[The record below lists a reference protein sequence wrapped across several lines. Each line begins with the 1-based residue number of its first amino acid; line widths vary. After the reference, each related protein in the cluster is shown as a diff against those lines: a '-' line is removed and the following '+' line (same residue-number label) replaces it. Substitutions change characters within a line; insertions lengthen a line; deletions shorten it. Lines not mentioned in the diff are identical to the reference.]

1 MDVFW
6 GVIQVAGGLAFF
18 LFGMNT
24 LSNGLEKASGGL
36 MEKVLAKMSGNIFV
50 SVLFGALVT
59 AAVQS
64 STATTVIVVG
74 LCNAGLL
81 KLRGAVGIIMGANI
95 GTTITAQILRLAK
108 IDTASNSNFFI
119 SLLTPVNFSAV
130 LALVGILIIM
140 TAKKNKQ
147 RYKGEILLG
156 IAILFTGMINMQT
169 AVAPLADWDGFK
181 KIFNALENPILGVIT
196 GAIVTVLTQ
205 SSAATVGIL
214 QAISGA
220 GTGAITFASAF
231 PIIMGTNIGTCST
244 PLVSS
249 INSSK
254 NAKRA
259 AMLHFYFNLLGTII
273 FLIAIYIIQYTIGW
287 PFWSKEFTTGDIANF
302 HTIFNVVVTMVFIP
316 FAGVLEKLVC
326 FTVRDKP
333 GDEEEDKLSKED
345 LLDER
350 FLMTPNVAL
359 AQATEAVVQ
368 MGIYG
373 QKNFAAV
380 RKLFNDF
387 DLKEVEKIN
396 EREASIDRLE
406 DRIGQYLIKLNDQS
420 LNEHENRMTTT
431 LLHLISEFERIG
443 DYTINIMETA
453 ETLYENEEH
462 FSDSA
467 MHELEV
473 LCDAIAEII
482 RLAIESTKTL
492 DMKVLTSVEPLE
504 EVVDRLVEEL
514 KSVHI
519 ERSKSGECNIET
531 GVHFLDI
538 LTNVERIS
546 DHCSNIAVYL
556 IAETDNYDNLKK
568 HEYLDRLHK
577 HGPAEYTQMIEEYSR
592 TYSLEKNVN

>member
-6 GVIQVAGGLAFF
+6 GVVQVAGGLAFF
-18 LFGMNT
+18 LFGMNI
-24 LSNGLEKASGGL
+24 LSTGLEKASGGL
-36 MEKVLAKMSGNIFV
+36 IERVVAKMSGNIFV

-119 SLLTPVNFSAV
+119 SLLTPINFSAL
-130 LALVGILIIM
+130 LALAGILIIM

-147 RYKGEILLG
+147 KYKGEILLG

-259 AMLHFYFNLLGTII
+259 AMLHFYFNLLGTVI
-273 FLIAIYIIQYTIGW
+273 FLIAIYIIQYTVGW

-302 HTIFNVVVTMVFIP
+302 HTIFNVVVTLIFIP
-316 FAGVLEKLVC
+316 FAGLLEKLVC

-333 GDEEEDKLSKED
+333 GDEEDKLTKED

-350 FLMTPNVAL
+350 FLLQPNVAL
-359 AQATEAVVQ
+359 AQATEGVVQ
-368 MGIYG
+368 MGIYA

-380 RKLFNDF
+380 RTLYDKF

-396 EREASIDRLE
+396 EREQSIDRLE
-406 DRIGQYLIKLNDQS
+406 DRIGQYLIKLTDQS

-453 ETLYENEEH
+453 QNLYENEDH
-462 FSDSA
+462 FSDRA
-467 MHELEV
+467 MQELNI
-473 LCDAIAEII
+473 LCDAVAEII
-482 RLAIESTKTL
+482 RLAIESARTL

-504 EVVDRLVEEL
+504 EVIDRIVEEL

-519 ERSKSGECNIET
+519 ERSKSGICSIEI

-556 IAETDNYDNLKK
+556 IAEIDNYDNLKK

-577 HGPAEYTQMIEEYSR
+577 NGPAEYTRQIEEYSKR
-592 TYSLEKNVN
+592 FSLV

>member
-6 GVIQVAGGLAFF
+6 GVVQVAGGLAFF
-18 LFGMNT
+18 LFGMNI
-24 LSNGLEKASGGL
+24 LSTGLEKASGGL
-36 MEKVLAKMSGNIFV
+36 IERVLAKMSGNIFV

-108 IDTASNSNFFI
+108 IDTTSNSNFFI
-119 SLLTPVNFSAV
+119 SLLTPINFSAL
-130 LALVGILIIM
+130 LALAGILIIM

-147 RYKGEILLG
+147 KYKGEILLG

-220 GTGAITFASAF
+220 GTGAIPFASAF

-259 AMLHFYFNLLGTII
+259 AMLHFYFNLLGTVI
-273 FLIAIYIIQYTIGW
+273 FLIAIYIIQYTVGW

-302 HTIFNVVVTMVFIP
+302 HTIFNVVVTLIFIP
-316 FAGVLEKLVC
+316 FAGLLEKLVC

-333 GDEEEDKLSKED
+333 GDEEDKLTKED

-350 FLMTPNVAL
+350 FLLQPNVAL
-359 AQATEAVVQ
+359 AQATEGVVQ
-368 MGIYG
+368 MGIYA

-380 RKLFNDF
+380 RTLYDKF

-396 EREASIDRLE
+396 EREQSIDRLE
-406 DRIGQYLIKLNDQS
+406 DRIGQYLIKLTDQS

-453 ETLYENEEH
+453 QNLYENEDH
-462 FSDSA
+462 FSDRA
-467 MHELEV
+467 MKELNI
-473 LCDAIAEII
+473 LCDAVAEII
-482 RLAIESTKTL
+482 RLAIESVRTL

-504 EVVDRLVEEL
+504 EVVDRIVEEL

-519 ERSKSGECNIET
+519 ERSKSGICSIEI

-556 IAETDNYDNLKK
+556 IAEIDNYDNLKK

-577 HGPAEYTQMIEEYSR
+577 NGPAEYTRQIEEYSKR
-592 TYSLEKNVN
+592 FSLV

>member
-6 GVIQVAGGLAFF
+6 GVVQVAGGLAFF
-18 LFGMNT
+18 LFGMNI
-24 LSNGLEKASGGL
+24 LSTGLEKASGGL
-36 MEKVLAKMSGNIFV
+36 MERVLAKMSGNIFV

-108 IDTASNSNFFI
+108 IDTTSNSNFFI
-119 SLLTPVNFSAV
+119 SLLTPINFSAL
-130 LALVGILIIM
+130 LALAGILIIM

-147 RYKGEILLG
+147 KYKGEILLG

-259 AMLHFYFNLLGTII
+259 AMLHFYFNLLGTVI
-273 FLIAIYIIQYTIGW
+273 FLIAIYIIQYTVGW

-302 HTIFNVVVTMVFIP
+302 HTIFNVVVTLIFIP
-316 FAGVLEKLVC
+316 FAGLLEKLVC

-333 GDEEEDKLSKED
+333 GDEEDKLTKED

-350 FLMTPNVAL
+350 FLLQPNVAL
-359 AQATEAVVQ
+359 AQATEGVVQ
-368 MGIYG
+368 MGIYA

-380 RKLFNDF
+380 RTLYDKF

-396 EREASIDRLE
+396 EREQSIDRLE
-406 DRIGQYLIKLNDQS
+406 DRIGQYLIKLTDQS

-453 ETLYENEEH
+453 QNLYENEDH
-462 FSDSA
+462 FSDRA
-467 MHELEV
+467 MQELNI
-473 LCDAIAEII
+473 LCDAVAEII
-482 RLAIESTKTL
+482 RLAIESVRTL

-504 EVVDRLVEEL
+504 EVVDRIVEEL

-519 ERSKSGECNIET
+519 ERSKSGICSIEI

-556 IAETDNYDNLKK
+556 IAEIDNYDNLKK

-577 HGPAEYTQMIEEYSR
+577 NGPAEYTRQIEEYSKR
-592 TYSLEKNVN
+592 FSLV

>member
-6 GVIQVAGGLAFF
+6 GVVQVAGGLAFF
-18 LFGMNT
+18 LFGMNI
-24 LSNGLEKASGGL
+24 LSTGLEKASGGL

-130 LALVGILIIM
+130 LALAGILIIM

-147 RYKGEILLG
+147 KYKGEILLG

-181 KIFNALENPILGVIT
+181 KIFNTLENPILGVLT

-259 AMLHFYFNLLGTII
+259 AMLHFYFNLLGTVI
-273 FLIAIYIIQYTIGW
+273 FLIAIYIIQYVVGW

-302 HTIFNVVVTMVFIP
+302 HTIFNVVVTMIFIP
-316 FAGVLEKLVC
+316 FAGLLEKLVC

-350 FLMTPNVAL
+350 FLLTPNVAL

-380 RKLFNDF
+380 RGLFDNF

-406 DRIGQYLIKLNDQS
+406 DRVGQYLIKLNDQS
-420 LNEHENRMTTT
+420 LNEHENLMTTT

-453 ETLYENEEH
+453 ETLYENEDR
-462 FSDSA
+462 FSDRA
-467 MHELEV
+467 MFELNV
-473 LCDAIAEII
+473 LCDAVSEII

-492 DMKVLTSVEPLE
+492 DMKVLKSVEPLE

-519 ERSKSGECNIET
+519 ERSKKGECNIET
-531 GVHFLDI
+531 GVYFLDI

-556 IAETDNYDNLKK
+556 IAGIDNYDNLKK
-568 HEYLDRLHK
+568 HEYLDQLHK
-577 HGPAEYTQMIEEYSR
+577 NGPADYEQQIEAYAKQF
-592 TYSLEKNVN
+592 SLV

>member
-6 GVIQVAGGLAFF
+6 GVVQVAGGLAFF
-18 LFGMNT
+18 LFGMNI
-24 LSNGLEKASGGL
+24 LSTGLEKASGGL
-36 MEKVLAKMSGNIFV
+36 MERVLAKMSGNIFV

-119 SLLTPVNFSAV
+119 SLLTPINFSAL
-130 LALVGILIIM
+130 LALAGILIIM

-147 RYKGEILLG
+147 KYKGEILLG

-259 AMLHFYFNLLGTII
+259 AMLHFYFNLLGTVI
-273 FLIAIYIIQYTIGW
+273 FLIAIYIIQYTVGW

-302 HTIFNVVVTMVFIP
+302 HTIFNVVVTLIFIP
-316 FAGVLEKLVC
+316 FAGLLEKLVC

-333 GDEEEDKLSKED
+333 GDEEDKLTKED

-350 FLMTPNVAL
+350 FLLQPNVAL
-359 AQATEAVVQ
+359 AQATEGVVQ
-368 MGIYG
+368 MGIYA

-380 RKLFNDF
+380 RTLYDKF

-396 EREASIDRLE
+396 EREQSIDRLE
-406 DRIGQYLIKLNDQS
+406 DRIGQYLIKLTDQS

-453 ETLYENEEH
+453 QNLYENEDH
-462 FSDSA
+462 FSDRA
-467 MHELEV
+467 MKELNI
-473 LCDAIAEII
+473 LCDAVAEII
-482 RLAIESTKTL
+482 RLAIESARTL

-504 EVVDRLVEEL
+504 EVIDRIVEEL

-519 ERSKSGECNIET
+519 ERSKSGICSIEI

-556 IAETDNYDNLKK
+556 IAEIDNYDNLKK

-577 HGPAEYTQMIEEYSR
+577 NGPAEYTRQIEEYSKR
-592 TYSLEKNVN
+592 FSLV

>member
-6 GVIQVAGGLAFF
+6 GVVRVAGGLAFF
-18 LFGMNT
+18 LFGMNI
-24 LSNGLEKASGGL
+24 LSTGLEKASGGL
-36 MEKVLAKMSGNIFV
+36 MERVLAKMSGNIFV

-119 SLLTPVNFSAV
+119 SLLTPINFSAL
-130 LALVGILIIM
+130 LALAGILIIM

-147 RYKGEILLG
+147 KYKGEILLG

-259 AMLHFYFNLLGTII
+259 AMLHFYFNLLGTVI
-273 FLIAIYIIQYTIGW
+273 FLIAIYIIQYTVGW

-302 HTIFNVVVTMVFIP
+302 HTIFNVVVTLIFIP
-316 FAGVLEKLVC
+316 FAGLLEKLVC

-333 GDEEEDKLSKED
+333 GDEEDKLTKED

-350 FLMTPNVAL
+350 FLLQPNVAL
-359 AQATEAVVQ
+359 AQATEGVVQ
-368 MGIYG
+368 MGIYA

-380 RKLFNDF
+380 RTLYDKF

-396 EREASIDRLE
+396 EREQSIDRLE
-406 DRIGQYLIKLNDQS
+406 DRIGQYLIKLTDQS

-453 ETLYENEEH
+453 QNLYENEDH
-462 FSDSA
+462 FSDRA
-467 MHELEV
+467 MKELNI
-473 LCDAIAEII
+473 LCDAVAEII
-482 RLAIESTKTL
+482 RLAIESARTL

-504 EVVDRLVEEL
+504 EVVDRIVEEL

-519 ERSKSGECNIET
+519 ERSKSGICSIEI

-556 IAETDNYDNLKK
+556 IAEIDNYDNLKK

-577 HGPAEYTQMIEEYSR
+577 NGPAEYTRQIEEYSKR
-592 TYSLEKNVN
+592 FSLV

>member
-6 GVIQVAGGLAFF
+6 GVVQVAGGLAFF
-18 LFGMNT
+18 LFGMNI
-24 LSNGLEKASGGL
+24 LSTGLEKASGGL
-36 MEKVLAKMSGNIFV
+36 MERVLAKMSGNIFV

-119 SLLTPVNFSAV
+119 SLLTPINFSAL
-130 LALVGILIIM
+130 LALAGILIIM

-147 RYKGEILLG
+147 KYKGEILLG

-259 AMLHFYFNLLGTII
+259 AMLHFYFNLLGTVI
-273 FLIAIYIIQYTIGW
+273 FLIAIYIIQYTVGW

-302 HTIFNVVVTMVFIP
+302 HTIFNVVVTLIFIP
-316 FAGVLEKLVC
+316 FAGLLEKLVC

-333 GDEEEDKLSKED
+333 GDEEDKLTKED

-350 FLMTPNVAL
+350 FLLQPNVAL
-359 AQATEAVVQ
+359 AQATEGVVQ
-368 MGIYG
+368 MGIYA

-380 RKLFNDF
+380 RTLYDKF

-396 EREASIDRLE
+396 EREQSIDRLE
-406 DRIGQYLIKLNDQS
+406 DRIGQYLIKLTDQS

-453 ETLYENEEH
+453 QNLYENEDH
-462 FSDSA
+462 FSDRA
-467 MHELEV
+467 MQELNI
-473 LCDAIAEII
+473 LCDAVAEII
-482 RLAIESTKTL
+482 RLAIESARTL

-504 EVVDRLVEEL
+504 EVVDRIVEEL

-519 ERSKSGECNIET
+519 ERSKSGICSIEI

-556 IAETDNYDNLKK
+556 IAEIDNYDNLKK

-577 HGPAEYTQMIEEYSR
+577 NGPAEYTRQIEEYSKR
-592 TYSLEKNVN
+592 FSLV

>member
-18 LFGMNT
+18 LFGMNI
-24 LSNGLEKASGGL
+24 LSSGLEKASGGL
-36 MEKVLAKMSGNIFV
+36 MERVLAKMSGNIFV

-108 IDTASNSNFFI
+108 IDTSSNSNFFI

-130 LALVGILIIM
+130 LALAGILIIM

-147 RYKGEILLG
+147 KYKGEIFLG

-181 KIFNALENPILGVIT
+181 KIFNALENPILGVVT

-259 AMLHFYFNLLGTII
+259 AMLHFYFNLLGTVI
-273 FLIAIYIIQYTIGW
+273 FLIAIYLIQYTIGW
-287 PFWSKEFTTGDIANF
+287 SFWSKEFTTGDIANF
-302 HTIFNVVVTMVFIP
+302 HTIFNVVATLIFIP
-316 FAGVLEKLVC
+316 FAGLLEKLVC

-333 GDEEEDKLSKED
+333 GDEEDDKLSKED

-350 FLMTPNVAL
+350 FLLQPDVAL
-359 AQATEAVVQ
+359 ARASEGVVQ
-368 MGIYG
+368 MGIYA

-380 RKLFNDF
+380 RTLFDNF
-387 DLKEVEKIN
+387 DLKEAEKIN
-396 EREASIDRLE
+396 EREQSIDRLE
-406 DRIGQYLIKLNDQS
+406 DRIGQYLIKLTGQS
-420 LNEHENRMTTT
+420 LNEQENRMTTT

-443 DYTINIMETA
+443 DYTINVMETA
-453 ETLYENEEH
+453 QTLYENEDR
-462 FSDSA
+462 FSDRA

-473 LCDAIAEII
+473 LCDAISEII
-482 RLAIESTKTL
+482 RLAIESAQTL
-492 DMKVLTSVEPLE
+492 DIKVLTSVEPLE

-514 KSVHI
+514 KAVHI
-519 ERSKSGECNIET
+519 ERSKKGECNIET

-556 IAETDNYDNLKK
+556 IALIDNRDNLKK

-577 HGPAEYTQMIEEYSR
+577 NGPEDYLRKIEEYSAK
-592 TYSLEKNVN
+592 YSLA

>member
-18 LFGMNT
+18 LFGMNI
-24 LSNGLEKASGGL
+24 LSSGLEKASGGL
-36 MEKVLAKMSGNIFV
+36 MERVLAKMSGNIFV

-108 IDTASNSNFFI
+108 IDTSSNSNFFI

-130 LALVGILIIM
+130 LALAGILIIM
-140 TAKKNKQ
+140 TAKKNRQK
-147 RYKGEILLG
+147 YKGEIFLG

-181 KIFNALENPILGVIT
+181 KIFNALENPILGVVT

-259 AMLHFYFNLLGTII
+259 AMLHFYFNLLGTVI
-273 FLIAIYIIQYTIGW
+273 FLIAIYLIQYTIGW
-287 PFWSKEFTTGDIANF
+287 SFWSKEFTTGDIANF
-302 HTIFNVVVTMVFIP
+302 HTIFNVVATLIFIP
-316 FAGVLEKLVC
+316 FAGLLEKLVC

-333 GDEEEDKLSKED
+333 GDEEDDKLSKED

-350 FLMTPNVAL
+350 FLLQPDVAL
-359 AQATEAVVQ
+359 ARASEGVVQ
-368 MGIYG
+368 MGIYA

-380 RKLFNDF
+380 RTLFDNF
-387 DLKEVEKIN
+387 DLKEAEKIN
-396 EREASIDRLE
+396 EREQSIDRLE
-406 DRIGQYLIKLNDQS
+406 DRIGQYLIKLTGQS
-420 LNEHENRMTTT
+420 LNEQENRMTTT

-443 DYTINIMETA
+443 DYTINVMETA
-453 ETLYENEEH
+453 QTLYENEDR
-462 FSDSA
+462 FSDRA

-473 LCDAIAEII
+473 LCAAISKII
-482 RLAIESTKTL
+482 RLAIESAQTL
-492 DMKVLTSVEPLE
+492 DIKVLTSVEPLE

-514 KSVHI
+514 KAVHI
-519 ERSKSGECNIET
+519 ERSKKGECNIET

-556 IAETDNYDNLKK
+556 IALIDNRDNLKK

-577 HGPAEYTQMIEEYSR
+577 NGPEDYLRKIEEYSAK
-592 TYSLEKNVN
+592 YSLA